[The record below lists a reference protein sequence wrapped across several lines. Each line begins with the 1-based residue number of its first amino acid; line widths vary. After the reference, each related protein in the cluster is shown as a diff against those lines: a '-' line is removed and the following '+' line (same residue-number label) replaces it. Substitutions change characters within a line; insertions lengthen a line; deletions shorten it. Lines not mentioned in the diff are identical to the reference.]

1 MDGLPF
7 STTDLV
13 VLAGIGLFG
22 LLATFWGFV
31 GLVTGIGAWVGA
43 LAITILGYPTAQ
55 AFARQHIEQE
65 LFADVGAGA
74 GLFAT
79 SLIVLMALSAAL
91 SHVVKE
97 SALGSINRALGFVS
111 GVGVGYVIAC
121 AVLLGSVMLFNES
134 GIPVEVRES
143 RSYQLVRVGG
153 VSILEALPEEAG
165 GYILSKLEQGKR
177 TVDVIETIQQLQ
189 PPVEGDAPQG
199 ETGYSDRD
207 NAGLLNVIEQ
217 SNEQ

>member
-13 VLAGIGLFG
+13 VLGGIGLVG
-22 LLATFWGFV
+22 LMGAFWGFV

-43 LAITILGYPTAQ
+43 LAITVLGYPRAQ
-55 AFARQHIEQE
+55 EFARTQIEQE
-65 LFADVGAGA
+65 LFADVGAGVA
-74 GLFAT
+74 LFAG
-79 SLIVLMALSAAL
+79 SLIIFMALSAAL

-111 GVGVGYVIAC
+111 GVGVGYVICCALLLG
-121 AVLLGSVMLFNES
+121 AVLLFEEG
-134 GIPVEVRES
+134 GIAPEIRDS
-143 RSYQLVRVGG
+143 RSYELVRAGG
-153 VSILEALPEEAG
+153 VAILEVLPEDTG
-165 GYILSKLEQGKR
+165 SYILSKLEQGR
-177 TVDVIETIQQLQ
+177 QSIDALETLQQLQ

-199 ETGYSDRD
+199 ETGYSNQD